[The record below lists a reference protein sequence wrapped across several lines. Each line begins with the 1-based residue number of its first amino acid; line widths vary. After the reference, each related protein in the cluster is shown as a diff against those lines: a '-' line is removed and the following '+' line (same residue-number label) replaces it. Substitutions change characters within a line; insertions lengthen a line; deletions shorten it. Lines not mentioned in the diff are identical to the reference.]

1 MTSIRVGDSAPFEVA
16 IFVNGEPVI
25 WQPFSTS
32 GAPWQSEADAREWA
46 DALAAENISLGVWPP
61 LAE

>member
-32 GAPWQSEADAREWA
+32 GAPWQSEAMPV
-46 DALAAENISLGVWPP
+46 NGQMQ
-61 LAE
+61 